1 MRKNGNHL
9 NETITIMRLVK
20 IQVWPFGDSTQ
31 GIDFETAPI
40 PVFCLLQITP
50 RGDAGFLVKCPNI
63 VPHVGILIEMLFV
76 AFKGV
81 VINRVKTIERW
92 K

>member
-1 MRKNGNHL
+1 MTSVGNHL

-31 GIDFETAPI
+31 GINFRTAP
-40 PVFCLLQITP
+40 VALFCLLQITP
-50 RGDAGFLVKCPNI
+50 RGDAGLLVKCPNI

-76 AFKGV
+76 AFEGV
-81 VINRVKTIERW
+81 VVNRIKTIERW